1 MFSQLCMC
9 LTTITLNTMF
19 GNTDGMN
26 YIAKPDSSHTDDKNS
41 ANNEI
46 SVDIHLASTPLRTP
60 HASDNKYSRG
70 VLGVITGSNDYPG
83 AAVLSTSAAIH
94 ANIGMVRYSGPLRAQ
109 NLVLQASPEVVAY
122 EQLNGKIDAITVGC
136 GIPDESHCNDET
148 ALSQR
153 KYIASILAKYSNE
166 NENDN
171 KNDNAETQLNNN
183 LPPICVDA
191 GALDLLPKQVCEK
204 VVLTPHAGEL
214 SSLFTRYDLEVS
226 AQQIASNPTHYAQ
239 KAADLTGAT
248 VLVKG
253 ATTAVASPS
262 KLHSPIYIAQYA
274 PSWLATAG
282 SGDVLAG
289 ILGAL
294 LAQHEKDNENNANNN
309 EKNNANNKNYA
320 LIAAS
325 AAVIHGVCAVFAS
338 RSSGGNNYTQLVQ
351 DIVKSKRALTLEHPI
366 VANDIINALPHVLGI
381 LINIK

>member
-1 MFSQLCMC
+1 MC
-9 LTTITLNTMF
+9 LTAITLNNMF

-26 YIAKPDSSHTDDKNS
+26 YVAKPDSSHTDDKNS

-46 SVDIHLASTPLRTP
+46 SVDIHLASIALRTP

-70 VLGVITGSNDYPG
+70 VLGIITGSNDYPG

-94 ANIGMVRYSGPLRAQ
+94 ANIGMVRYAGPLRAQ
-109 NLVLQASPEVVAY
+109 NLVLQASPEVVAS

-166 NENDN
+166 NDN
-171 KNDNAETQLNNN
+171 KNKNENDNAETQLNNN

-226 AQQIASNPTHYAQ
+226 AQQIVKNPTHYAQ
-239 KAADLTGAT
+239 KAANLTGAT

-262 KLHSPIYIAQYA
+262 SMHSPVYIAQYA

-294 LAQHEKDNENNANNN
+294 LAQHEKDNENDNNN
-309 EKNNANNKNYA
+309 DNANNKNYA

-366 VANDIINALPHVLGI
+366 VASDIINALPHVLGI

>member
-1 MFSQLCMC
+1 M
-9 LTTITLNTMF
+9 
-19 GNTDGMN
+19 
-26 YIAKPDSSHTDDKNS
+26 
-41 ANNEI
+41 
-46 SVDIHLASTPLRTP
+46 
-60 HASDNKYSRG
+60 
-70 VLGVITGSNDYPG
+70 
-83 AAVLSTSAAIH
+83 
-94 ANIGMVRYSGPLRAQ
+94 
-109 NLVLQASPEVVAY
+109 
-122 EQLNGKIDAITVGC
+122 
-136 GIPDESHCNDET
+136 
-148 ALSQR
+148 
-153 KYIASILAKYSNE
+153 
-166 NENDN
+166 
-171 KNDNAETQLNNN
+171 
-183 LPPICVDA
+183 
-191 GALDLLPKQVCEK
+191 
-204 VVLTPHAGEL
+204 
-214 SSLFTRYDLEVS
+214 
-226 AQQIASNPTHYAQ
+226 
-239 KAADLTGAT
+239 
-248 VLVKG
+248 LVKG

-366 VANDIINALPHVLGI
+366 VASDIINALPHVLGI

>member
-1 MFSQLCMC
+1 
-9 LTTITLNTMF
+9 MF

-26 YIAKPDSSHTDDKNS
+26 YVAKPDSSQTDDKNS

-46 SVDIHLASTPLRTP
+46 SVDIHLASIALRTP

-70 VLGVITGSNDYPG
+70 VLGIITGSNDYPG
-83 AAVLSTSAAIH
+83 AAALSTSAAIH
-94 ANIGMVRYSGPLRAQ
+94 ANIGMVRYAGPLRAQ
-109 NLVLQASPEVVAY
+109 NLVLQASPEVVAS

-166 NENDN
+166 SKNDNENDST
-171 KNDNAETQLNNN
+171 ETQLNNN

-226 AQQIASNPTHYAQ
+226 AQQISANPTHYAQ
-239 KAADLTGAT
+239 KAANLTGAT

-262 KLHSPIYIAQYA
+262 SMHSPIYIAQYA

-294 LAQHEKDNENNANNN
+294 LAQHEKDNENDANNN

-351 DIVKSKRALTLEHPI
+351 DIVKSKHALTLEHPI
-366 VANDIINALPHVLGI
+366 VASDIINALPHVLGI